1 LRNATNN
8 DAVTI
13 FPRKSYSKQFIAD
26 FLDGFLPFQIGIVGV
41 GYAGFDS
48 MTPGLSTRELMFE
61 AAIRAY
67 EDAGIDPRKDVQSF
81 VCCTEDFWEGISIT
95 DEYMPDQLGA
105 VLRPLC
111 TISSDG
117 IIGLATACMHIMSG
131 IADVA
136 VVESHSKISDVV
148 NPDEIVSFGY
158 DPVYT
163 HHHFDAD
170 PRFLA
175 GMEMARYLKETGT
188 KREYCAQVAVKNK
201 KNALS
206 NSRGVHGADIDKGVV
221 MNSQVAAS
229 PLTEL
234 ESSKGID
241 ASIVFVL
248 ASAQK
253 ARKLGDHPVW
263 IRGIGWSSDTPVVE
277 DRDFAR
283 AEYVEQAAGRAY
295 KMANVKS
302 PAIYFDL
309 AEVDDT
315 YSYKELQS
323 LEALKI
329 ASKGKAGKMVETGAF
344 DIDGR
349 LPVNASG
356 GSLGVGHLLEAT
368 GLHRTL
374 EAVMQLRGQAGRL
387 QVPRAKRALVQSWRG
402 IPTATGAVAVLGN

>member
-1 LRNATNN
+1 
-8 DAVTI
+8 
-13 FPRKSYSKQFIAD
+13 
-26 FLDGFLPFQIGIVGV
+26 
-41 GYAGFDS
+41 
-48 MTPGLSTRELMFE
+48 
-61 AAIRAY
+61 
-67 EDAGIDPRKDVQSF
+67 
-81 VCCTEDFWEGISIT
+81 
-95 DEYMPDQLGA
+95 MPDQLGA
-105 VLRPLC
+105 VLKPLC

-117 IIGLATACMHIMSG
+117 IVGLATACMHIMSG

-136 VVESHSKISDVV
+136 VVESHSKMSDVL
-148 NPDEIVSFGY
+148 NPDEISSFALDPIY
-158 DPVYT
+158 D
-163 HHHFDAD
+163 HHVNAD
-170 PRFLA
+170 PRFVA
-175 GMEMARYLKETGT
+175 GLEMARYLKETGT

-206 NSRGVHGADIDKGVV
+206 NPRGVHGANIDKGIV

-253 ARKLGDHPVW
+253 ARKLGDHTVW

-277 DRDFAR
+277 DRDLAR

-295 KMANVKS
+295 KMANVRS
-302 PAIYFDL
+302 PASYFDL

-323 LEALKI
+323 LEALKL
-329 ASKGKAGKMVETGAF
+329 ATKGKAGKLGDAGAF
-344 DIDGR
+344 DTDR
-349 LPVNASG
+349 SLPVNASG

-374 EAVMQLRGQAGRL
+374 EAVMQLRGQAGRV

>member
-1 LRNATNN
+1 
-8 DAVTI
+8 
-13 FPRKSYSKQFIAD
+13 
-26 FLDGFLPFQIGIVGV
+26 
-41 GYAGFDS
+41 
-48 MTPGLSTRELMFE
+48 MFE
-61 AAIRAY
+61 AATRAY
-67 EDAGIDPRKDVQSF
+67 EDAGVDPRKDVQSF

-148 NPDEIVSFGY
+148 NPDEIASFGY
-158 DPVYT
+158 DPIYT

-206 NSRGVHGADIDKGVV
+206 NSRGVHGADIDKGIV
-221 MNSQVAAS
+221 MNSQIAAS

-253 ARKLGDHPVW
+253 ARKLGDQTVW
-263 IRGIGWSSDTPVVE
+263 IKGIGWSSDTPVVE

-283 AEYVEQAAGRAY
+283 SEYVEQAAGRAY

-302 PAIYFDL
+302 PASYFDL

-323 LEALKI
+323 LEAMKL
-329 ASKGKAGKMVETGAF
+329 ASKGKAGKMVDTGSF
-344 DIDGR
+344 DADGR

-387 QVPRAKRALVQSWRG
+387 QVPRAKKALVQSWRG

>member
-1 LRNATNN
+1 MTH
-8 DAVTI
+8 
-13 FPRKSYSKQFIAD
+13 FFSRKSYSKQFIAD
-26 FLDGFLPFQIGIVGV
+26 FPDGFLPFQIGIVGV

-61 AAIRAY
+61 AATRAY

-117 IIGLATACMHIMSG
+117 IVGLATACMHIMSG
-131 IADVA
+131 VADVA

-148 NPDEIVSFGY
+148 NPEEIASFAY
-158 DPVYT
+158 DPVYS

-206 NSRGVHGADIDKGVV
+206 NSRGVHGANIDKGIV
-221 MNSQVAAS
+221 MNSQIAAS

-234 ESSKGID
+234 ESSKEID

-253 ARKLGDHPVW
+253 ARKLGDNTVW
-263 IRGIGWSSDTPVVE
+263 IRGVGWSSDTPVVE
-277 DRDFAR
+277 DRDLAR
-283 AEYVEQAAGRAY
+283 AEYVEQAVGRAY
-295 KMANVKS
+295 KMANVRS
-302 PAIYFDL
+302 PASYFDL

-315 YSYKELQS
+315 YSYKELQT
-323 LEALKI
+323 LEALKL
-329 ASKGKAGKMVETGAF
+329 ASKGKAGKMVDTGTF
-344 DIDGR
+344 DVDGR

>member
-1 LRNATNN
+1 MQPYQLPRRFPLPSMQPTVECVENFLVRQNSSALRVEPLELGLHNLRPHRNCPPRHRPRLHHRSEHS
-8 DAVTI
+8 
-13 FPRKSYSKQFIAD
+13 FSRKSYSKHANAVASDRLLPLRIA
-26 FLDGFLPFQIGIVGV
+26 IVGV
-41 GYAGFDS
+41 GYSGFDS

-61 AAIRAY
+61 AASRAY
-67 EDAGIDPRKDVQSF
+67 EDAGVDPRKDVQSF
-81 VCCTEDFWEGISIT
+81 ICCTEDFWEVISIT

-105 VLRPLC
+105 VLKPLC

-148 NPDEIVSFGY
+148 NPDEIASFAY

-188 KREYCAQVAVKNK
+188 KRDYCAQVAVKNK

-206 NSRGVHGADIDKGVV
+206 NSRGVHGADIDKGIV
-221 MNSQVAAS
+221 MNSQIAAS

-253 ARKLGDHPVW
+253 ARKLGDHTVW
-263 IRGIGWSSDTPVVE
+263 IKGIGWSSDTPVVE
-277 DRDFAR
+277 DRDLAR

-295 KMANVKS
+295 
-302 PAIYFDL
+302 
-309 AEVDDT
+309 
-315 YSYKELQS
+315 
-323 LEALKI
+323 
-329 ASKGKAGKMVETGAF
+329 
-344 DIDGR
+344 
-349 LPVNASG
+349 
-356 GSLGVGHLLEAT
+356 
-368 GLHRTL
+368 
-374 EAVMQLRGQAGRL
+374 
-387 QVPRAKRALVQSWRG
+387 
-402 IPTATGAVAVLGN
+402 

>member
-1 LRNATNN
+1 
-8 DAVTI
+8 V
-13 FPRKSYSKQFIAD
+13 
-26 FLDGFLPFQIGIVGV
+26 GIVGA

-61 AAIRAY
+61 ASSRAY
-67 EDAGIDPRKDVQSF
+67 EDAGIDPRRDVQSF

-111 TISSDG
+111 TVSSDG

-131 IADVA
+131 ITDVA
-136 VVESHSKISDVV
+136 VVESHSKISDVL
-148 NPDEIVSFGY
+148 NPSEITSFGF
-158 DPVYT
+158 DPIYT
-163 HHHFDAD
+163 HHHLDAD

-175 GMEMARYLKETGT
+175 GMEMARYLKDSAT
-188 KREYCAQVAVKNK
+188 KREDCAQVVVKNK

-206 NSRGVHGADIDKGVV
+206 NPRGVHGANIDREGV
-221 MNSQVAAS
+221 MSSPVAAS

-248 ASAQK
+248 ASAKK
-253 ARKLGDHPVW
+253 ARRLGDHTVW
-263 IRGIGWSSDTPVVE
+263 VRGVGWSSDTPVVE
-277 DRDFAR
+277 DRDFGWAH
-283 AEYVEQAAGRAY
+283 YVEQAAFRAY
-295 KMANVKS
+295 KMAGIGI
-302 PAIYFDL
+302 PASYFDL

-323 LEALKI
+323 IEALKL
-329 ASKGKAGKMVETGAF
+329 AKKGKVGKMLSSGVF
-344 DIDGR
+344 DRDGR
-349 LPVNASG
+349 LPVNPSG

-374 EAVMQLRGQAGRL
+374 EAVLQLRGEAGRL
-387 QVPRAKRALVQSWRG
+387 QIPRAKKALVQSWRG
-402 IPTATGAVAVLGN
+402 IPTATGAVAVLSN

>member
-1 LRNATNN
+1 
-8 DAVTI
+8 
-13 FPRKSYSKQFIAD
+13 
-26 FLDGFLPFQIGIVGV
+26 LPFQIGIVGV

-61 AAIRAY
+61 AASRAY

-136 VVESHSKISDVV
+136 VVEAHSKISDVV
-148 NPDEIVSFGY
+148 NPDEIASFGY
-158 DPVYT
+158 DPIYT
-163 HHHFDAD
+163 HQHFDAD

-175 GMEMARYLKETGT
+175 GMEMARYLKDTGT

-206 NSRGVHGADIDKGVV
+206 NSRGVHGANIDKGTV
-221 MNSQVAAS
+221 MNSRVAAA

-248 ASAQK
+248 ASPQK
-253 ARKLGDHPVW
+253 ARKLGDHTVW
-263 IRGIGWSSDTPVVE
+263 IKGIGWSSDTPVVE
-277 DRDFAR
+277 DRDLAR
-283 AEYVEQAAGRAY
+283 AEYVEQAAARAY
-295 KMANVKS
+295 KMASVKS
-302 PAIYFDL
+302 PASYFDL
-309 AEVDDT
+309 AEIDDT

-323 LEALKI
+323 LEALKL
-329 ASKGKAGKMVETGAF
+329 ASKGKAGKLVDTGAF
-344 DIDGR
+344 DTDGR

-374 EAVMQLRGQAGRL
+374 EAVMQLRSQAGRL
-387 QVPRAKRALVQSWRG
+387 QVPRARRALVQSWRG